1 MNQNPNHRKILTSS
15 ALVVLIALVLC
26 ISLGATSNSNQAAD
40 SEYKVI
46 SLRYLNRNMFNQA
59 EPKFPEVQAEVIET
73 TLNKLEK
80 EGWELQN
87 MNESFLILKR
97 ELP

>member
-15 ALVVLIALVLC
+15 VLVILIALVLC
-26 ISLGATSNSNQAAD
+26 ISLGAASSSNEAAR

-46 SLRYLNRNMFNQA
+46 SLRYLNRNMFNQS
-59 EPKFPEVQAEVIET
+59 EPKYPEVQAEVIET

-87 MNESFLILKR
+87 ISESFLILKR